1 MQFFTI
7 LKETA
12 KSISQGLSLTVLER
26 GGYVNTA
33 YTPVLRNR
41 KK

>member
-7 LKETA
+7 LKQTA
-12 KSISQGLSLTVLER
+12 KSISQGLRLTVLER
-26 GGYVNTA
+26 GGYVDNG

>member
-26 GGYVNTA
+26 GAYVDSA
-33 YTPVLRNR
+33 YTPALRNR